1 MLKFQDYINK
11 YVITEWILFPEYQGI
26 KTFIEWLKS
35 RNVKELN
42 NITLSNYVNEFQ
54 GNLDMSFVNS
64 YWSEFDQELIKNGI
78 ETNFTYN
85 N

>member
-1 MLKFQDYINK
+1 MDK
-11 YVITEWILFPEYQGI
+11 YVITEWILFPEYQDV

-35 RNVKELN
+35 KNVKDLN
-42 NITLSNYVNEFQ
+42 NSSLSNYVNDYQ
-54 GNLDMSFVNS
+54 GNLDMDFLNK

>member
-1 MLKFQDYINK
+1 MLKFQEYMDK
-11 YVITEWILFPEYQGI
+11 YVITEWILFPEYQDV

-35 RNVKELN
+35 KNVKYLN
-42 NITLSNYVNEFQ
+42 NSSLSNYVNDYQ
-54 GNLDMSFVNS
+54 GNLDMDFLNK

>member
-1 MLKFQDYINK
+1 MLKFQEYMDK
-11 YVITEWILFPEYQGI
+11 YVITEWILFPEYQDV

-35 RNVKELN
+35 KNVKNLN
-42 NITLSNYVNEFQ
+42 NSSLSNYINDYQ
-54 GNLDMSFVNS
+54 GNLDMDFLNK

>member
-1 MLKFQDYINK
+1 MLKFQEYMDK
-11 YVITEWILFPEYQGI
+11 YVITEWILFPEYQDV

-35 RNVKELN
+35 KNVKDLN
-42 NITLSNYVNEFQ
+42 NSSLSNYINDYQ
-54 GNLDMSFVNS
+54 GNLDMDFLNK

>member
-1 MLKFQDYINK
+1 MLKFQEYMDK
-11 YVITEWILFPEYQGI
+11 YVITEWILFPEYQDV

-35 RNVKELN
+35 KNVKDLHN
-42 NITLSNYVNEFQ
+42 SSLSNYVNDYQ
-54 GNLDMSFVNS
+54 GNLDMDFLNK

>member
-1 MLKFQDYINK
+1 MAGYL
-11 YVITEWILFPEYQGI
+11 ILF
-26 KTFIEWLKS
+26 KS
-35 RNVKELN
+35 KNVKDLN
-42 NITLSNYVNEFQ
+42 NSSLSNYVNDYQ
-54 GNLDMSFVNS
+54 GNLDMDFLNK

>member
-11 YVITEWILFPEYQGI
+11 YVITEWILFPEYQDV

-35 RNVKELN
+35 KNVKDLN
-42 NITLSNYVNEFQ
+42 NSSLSNYVNDYQ
-54 GNLDMSFVNS
+54 GNLDMDFLNK

>member
-1 MLKFQDYINK
+1 MLKFQEYMDK
-11 YVITEWILFPEYQGI
+11 YVITEWILFPEYQDV

-35 RNVKELN
+35 KNVKDLN
-42 NITLSNYVNEFQ
+42 NSSLSNYVNDYQ
-54 GNLDMSFVNS
+54 GNLDMDFLNK

>member
-1 MLKFQDYINK
+1 MDK
-11 YVITEWILFPEYQGI
+11 YVITEWILFPEYQDV

-35 RNVKELN
+35 KNVKDLN
-42 NITLSNYVNEFQ
+42 NSSLSNYINDYQ
-54 GNLDMSFVNS
+54 GNLDMDFLNK

>member
-1 MLKFQDYINK
+1 MLKFQEYMDK
-11 YVITEWILFPEYQGI
+11 YVITEWILFPEYQDV

-35 RNVKELN
+35 KNVKNLN
-42 NITLSNYVNEFQ
+42 NSSLSNYVNDYQ
-54 GNLDMSFVNS
+54 GNLDMDFLNK